1 MTMVALRNLALAVL
15 VVLAGAGIVRAEDAP
30 VPQQLVLGY
39 DNEGKIDASPQA
51 CLAMVKEMTQW
62 DRAQT
67 EKGATEVCATRKQHV
82 EAYAALQATYKS
94 FIKAF
99 SVDRRLNLAGSVA
112 AFKTLFKACME
123 HKFGLTTGGHNI
135 RIDIIENE
143 IATACLVL
151 GNNLLKDETAKY
163 NALLRQ

>member
-1 MTMVALRNLALAVL
+1 MGALRNLALAVP
-15 VVLAGAGIVRAEDAP
+15 VIIAGAGLVRAEEAP

-39 DNEGKIDASPQA
+39 DHEGKIDASPQA

-62 DRAQT
+62 DKAQT
-67 EKGATEVCATRKQHV
+67 EKGAREVCVGRNRHV
-82 EAYAALQATYKS
+82 EAYATLQATYKS
-94 FIKAF
+94 FVKAF
-99 SVDRRLNLAGSVA
+99 SEDRRLNLPGSIA
-112 AFKTLFKACME
+112 AFKTLFKACMD

-151 GNNLLKDETAKY
+151 GNNLLRDETAKY
-163 NALLRQ
+163 NALLKQ

>member
-1 MTMVALRNLALAVL
+1 MVALRNLAVAVL
-15 VVLAGAGIVRAEDAP
+15 VVLAGVGIGRAEDAP

-67 EKGATEVCATRKQHV
+67 EKGAKEVCAARKQHV

-94 FIKAF
+94 FVKAF

-143 IATACLVL
+143 IATAC
-151 GNNLLKDETAKY
+151 NLLKDETAKY